1 MKLFN
6 PNLEADTNGNSNFA
20 LDLNKHEQ
28 PKYESIGF
36 ISY

>member
-6 PNLEADTNGNSNFA
+6 PNLEDDTNGNSNFA
-20 LDLNKHEQ
+20 LESNKQEQ
-28 PKYESIGF
+28 PKHESIGF